1 MLGGDESDK
10 IIIGTQEKTS
20 KKILIEEIPQQPLP
34 ARKKS
39 LPNINTTEPEH
50 RLFSD
55 HDEFNRQKLIAE
67 FYMPDVRS
75 FKDISIDANDD
86 RLVVSSA
93 KHGYAFDG
101 FLPHKIDEKK
111 TLAEFDGDRMV
122 SFECHTSEFNLI
134 NLFLFLSRFSKLRWW
149 FNGFMYLEWK

>member
-1 MLGGDESDK
+1 MLGEDESDK

-20 KKILIEEIPQQPLP
+20 KKILIEEIPQQQLP

-39 LPNINTTEPEH
+39 LPNINTTEPDH

-55 HDEFNRQKLIAE
+55 HEKLIAE

-75 FKDISIDANDD
+75 YKEITVDANDD
-86 RLVVSSA
+86 RLVVASA

-111 TLAEFDGDRMV
+111 TLVEFDGDRMV
-122 SFECHTSEFNLI
+122 
-134 NLFLFLSRFSKLRWW
+134 RF
-149 FNGFMYLEWK
+149 